1 MFYLNNLSYH
11 YINRSHAK
19 PFHPSFNLMEMPGGQ
34 DNVPSVTCP
43 VRHKFISQKHC
54 ITNQEI
60 LLINNIIET
69 DYVCNIFHGLG
80 NIFIHFIDKKI

>member
-1 MFYLNNLSYH
+1 
-11 YINRSHAK
+11 
-19 PFHPSFNLMEMPGGQ
+19 MEMPGGQ

-80 NIFIHFIDKKI
+80 NIIIHFIDEKNVKCPVRHKNTIFWLFATSRLLQMSF